1 MDTQQQQQQTLVHQ
15 DYSSNVDTSRPFRSV
30 KEAVAIFGERLLL
43 GEFYSTN
50 INHSKEIIS
59 SAWKYPSPSPSPS
72 PSPQQ
77 NPSKDDDA
85 EQEHELELFRTLKKL
100 EAELEET
107 KTELKLLKEKESENE
122 IALATLNAEL
132 HKNMSKMAEAEAAA
146 AAKKA
151 ATWVRTMSPSS
162 FDKQEITEE
171 EEMMTMKRELMKR
184 MENSSTLAQILNIGE
199 KGKYYNYGG
208 NKKER
213 RIMDNYVKKKK
224 KKKPIVPLVTDF
236 FFKKKEASSA
246 TLQNPLYAASP
257 NSYFN

>member
-1 MDTQQQQQQTLVHQ
+1 MDTQQQQQTLVHQ

-72 PSPQQ
+72 PQQ
-77 NPSKDDDA
+77 NRSKYDDDA
-85 EQEHELELFRTLKKL
+85 EQEHELELFGTLKKL

-199 KGKYYNYGG
+199 NGKYYNYGG

-224 KKKPIVPLVTDF
+224 KKPIVPLVTDF
-236 FFKKKEASSA
+236 FFKKKEASGA

>member
-50 INHSKEIIS
+50 INHSKGIIS
-59 SAWKYPSPSPSPS
+59 SAWKYPSPSPS

-77 NPSKDDDA
+77 NPSKDDDDA
-85 EQEHELELFRTLKKL
+85 EKEHELELFGTLKKL

-151 ATWVRTMSPSS
+151 ATGVRAMSPSS
-162 FDKQEITEE
+162 FDKQEITKE
-171 EEMMTMKRELMKR
+171 EEMMTMKRELMIR
-184 MENSSTLAQILNIGE
+184 MENSPTLAQILNIGE
-199 KGKYYNYGG
+199 NGKYYNYGG

-224 KKKPIVPLVTDF
+224 KKPIVPLVTDF
-236 FFKKKEASSA
+236 FFKKKEASGA

>member
-1 MDTQQQQQQTLVHQ
+1 MDTQQQQQTLVHQ

-72 PSPQQ
+72 PQQ
-77 NPSKDDDA
+77 NRSKYDDDA
-85 EQEHELELFRTLKKL
+85 EQEHELELFGTLKKL

-171 EEMMTMKRELMKR
+171 EEMMTMKRELMIR

-199 KGKYYNYGG
+199 NGKYYNYGG

-224 KKKPIVPLVTDF
+224 KKPIVPLVTDF
-236 FFKKKEASSA
+236 FFKKKEASGA

>member
-1 MDTQQQQQQTLVHQ
+1 MDTQQQQQTLVHQ

-72 PSPQQ
+72 PQQ
-77 NPSKDDDA
+77 NRSKYDDDA

-199 KGKYYNYGG
+199 NGKYYNYGG

-213 RIMDNYVKKKK
+213 RIMDNYVKKK

>member
-1 MDTQQQQQQTLVHQ
+1 MDTQQQTLVHQ

-72 PSPQQ
+72 PQQ
-77 NPSKDDDA
+77 NPSKDDDDA
-85 EQEHELELFRTLKKL
+85 EQEHELELFGTLKKL

-122 IALATLNAEL
+122 IALATLKAEL

-151 ATWVRTMSPSS
+151 ATGVRKMSPSS

-199 KGKYYNYGG
+199 NGKYYNYGG

-224 KKKPIVPLVTDF
+224 KPIVPLVTDF
-236 FFKKKEASSA
+236 FFKKKEASGA

>member
-59 SAWKYPSPSPSPS
+59 SAWKYPSPSPS

-199 KGKYYNYGG
+199 NGKYYNYGG

-224 KKKPIVPLVTDF
+224 KKPIVPLVTDF
-236 FFKKKEASSA
+236 FFKKKEASGA

>member
-1 MDTQQQQQQTLVHQ
+1 MDTQQQQQTLVHQ

-72 PSPQQ
+72 PQQ
-77 NPSKDDDA
+77 NPSKDDDDA
-85 EQEHELELFRTLKKL
+85 EQGHELELFGTLKKL

-151 ATWVRTMSPSS
+151 ATGVRTMSPSS
-162 FDKQEITEE
+162 FAKQEITKE
-171 EEMMTMKRELMKR
+171 EEMMTMKRELMIR
-184 MENSSTLAQILNIGE
+184 MENSPTLAQILNIGE
-199 KGKYYNYGG
+199 NGKYYNYGG

-224 KKKPIVPLVTDF
+224 KKPIVPLVTDF
-236 FFKKKEASSA
+236 FFRKKEASSA

>member
-1 MDTQQQQQQTLVHQ
+1 MDTQQQQQTLVHQ

-72 PSPQQ
+72 PQQ
-77 NPSKDDDA
+77 NRSKYDDDA
-85 EQEHELELFRTLKKL
+85 EQEHELELFGTLKKL

-224 KKKPIVPLVTDF
+224 KKPIVPLVTDF
-236 FFKKKEASSA
+236 FFKKKEASGA

>member
-1 MDTQQQQQQTLVHQ
+1 MDTQQQQQTLVHQ

-72 PSPQQ
+72 PQQ
-77 NPSKDDDA
+77 NRSKYDDDA
-85 EQEHELELFRTLKKL
+85 EQEHELELFGTLKKL

-171 EEMMTMKRELMKR
+171 EEMMTMKRELMIR

-199 KGKYYNYGG
+199 NGKYYNYGG

-213 RIMDNYVKKKK
+213 RIMDNYVKKK

>member
-59 SAWKYPSPSPSPS
+59 SAWKYPSPSPS

-199 KGKYYNYGG
+199 NGKYYNYGG

-213 RIMDNYVKKKK
+213 RIMDNYVKKK

>member
-1 MDTQQQQQQTLVHQ
+1 MDTQQQQQTLVHQ

-72 PSPQQ
+72 PQQ
-77 NPSKDDDA
+77 NRSKYDDDA

-171 EEMMTMKRELMKR
+171 EEMMTMKRELMIR

-199 KGKYYNYGG
+199 NGKYYNYGG

-224 KKKPIVPLVTDF
+224 KKPIVPLVTDF
-236 FFKKKEASSA
+236 FFKKKEASGA